1 MRIGEVNAVV
11 LEVLQP
17 FNLVPLELHLR
28 SVYTPWTVC
37 NAGACCPITC
47 GSAAARR
54 SVMRAACAHVSTYHG
69 PLQPRVMCACHRTS
83 PTATCL
89 ACDGLY
95 AATGAKPNFGSN
107 RKVEHL

>member
-37 NAGACCPITC
+37 NAGACCPITPQFS
-47 GSAAARR
+47 GRAPRYPARSKR
-54 SVMRAACAHVSTYHG
+54 IMKWRACCAHVSGYHG
-69 PLQPRVMCACHRTS
+69 PLQLLVRRHRAI
-83 PTATCL
+83 PTTVV
-89 ACDGLY
+89 
-95 AATGAKPNFGSN
+95 P
-107 RKVEHL
+107 